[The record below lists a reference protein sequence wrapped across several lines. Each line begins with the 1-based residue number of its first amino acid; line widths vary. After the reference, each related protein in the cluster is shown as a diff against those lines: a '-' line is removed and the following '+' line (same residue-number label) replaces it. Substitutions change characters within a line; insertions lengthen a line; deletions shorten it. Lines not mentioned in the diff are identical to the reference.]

1 MASEYIINVYVKLIK
16 LGEKQL
22 SDVPE
27 GIRTEVGN
35 KLNESN
41 TNVN

>member
-27 GIRTEVGN
+27 SIRTDVEN
-35 KLNESN
+35 KLNESD